1 MSGGIVELPAIRDN
15 YAYFRYMLRAADHG
29 RPIVTA
35 AASFAPPIL
44 QEIESLTATRPI
56 PHRFIDLLEA
66 IPASYLVVHNGL
78 LSEADRTAV
87 ELILQSGI
95 ANGRLRLVH
104 REGEGVT
111 SDDLYAVVMTEAQT
125 PSAPNALDNTQF
137 FIRQQYLDLL
147 NREPSATELEK
158 LVQFVDKCDGEANCL
173 LHQRAQAALQIFRS
187 GKLKETSFTSPEEYN
202 RAFVTMCY
210 SSYLKRD
217 PDPGGYNHWLQVLKD
232 SNDFAAVINGFIT
245 SAEYRSRFWRSELR

>member
-44 QEIESLTATRPI
+44 EEIESLTATRPI
-56 PHRFIDLLEA
+56 PGRFIDLLEE

-78 LSEADRTAV
+78 LSQADRTAI
-87 ELILQSGI
+87 ESILQNGI

-104 REGEGVT
+104 REGEPDK
-111 SDDLYAVVMTEAQT
+111 SDDLYAVVKTEPHA
-125 PSAPNALDNTQF
+125 PSAPNALDKTQF

-147 NREPSATELEK
+147 NREPSASEFES

-173 LHQRAQAALQIFRS
+173 LHQRAHAALQIFRS
-187 GKLKETSFTSPEEYN
+187 SRLAESSFTSPEEYN

-210 SSYLKRD
+210 SNYLKRD
-217 PDPGGYNHWLQVLKD
+217 PDPKGYNHWLQVLEH

-245 SAEYRSRFWRSELR
+245 SAEYRSRFGQP